1 MRDEELSN
9 VGERDAVPI
18 NSGQPVDH
26 SGPGLNEPTPSPT
39 SGRKPEARPP
49 VQPKSG
55 RGLGQSPRGCAAAQ
69 PSFLDEIEIN
79 RNNPRGKHCGRYSAQ
94 GWDDKSGTTLF
105 CRIYCKC
112 WNCSYCAPRKAKR
125 YKKAISSVAEAREL
139 CRFVTL
145 TLDPAKVQGDSVR
158 YLNRVFAKL
167 RIYLKR
173 QFGVAPA
180 YIRVLEFQQNGN
192 PHFHL
197 LIDRY
202 VEWAWLKR
210 AWQAVGGG
218 SFVNIKFVDVGRVSH
233 YLSKYLTKDLLLSAP
248 LRSRRVTTS
257 RDIHLFEKN
266 RRETPWKFLKIPI
279 LLLYKCHRRNRYRT
293 RILTVD
299 LDEGGV
305 LRSFSAISE
314 RAEVGMCQ
322 T

>member
-1 MRDEELSN
+1 M
-9 VGERDAVPI
+9 GERDAAQY

-26 SGPGLNEPTPSPT
+26 SGPGLNRPTLSLT
-39 SGRKPEARPP
+39 SDRKPEARPP

-55 RGLGQSPRGCAAAQ
+55 RGLGRSPRGCAAAQ

-79 RNNPRGKHCGRYSAQ
+79 RNNPRGRHCGRYSAQ
-94 GWDDKSGTTLF
+94 GRDVKSGATLF

-112 WNCSYCAPRKAKR
+112 WSCSYCGPRKAKR
-125 YKKAISSVAEAREL
+125 YRRVITAVAEARGL

-145 TLDPAKVQGDSVR
+145 TLDPAKIQGDPVR
-158 YLNRVFAKL
+158 YLNAAFAKL
-167 RIYLKR
+167 RTYLKR

-180 YIRVLEFQQNGN
+180 YIRVLEFQKNGT

-202 VEWAWLKR
+202 VSWAWLKS

-218 SFVNIKFVDVGRVSH
+218 AFVNIKFVDVQRVPR
-233 YLSKYLTKDLLLSAP
+233 YLSKYLTKELLLSAP

-257 RDIHLFEKN
+257 RGIHLFEKH
-266 RRETPWKFLKIPI
+266 RTETTWKFLDISI
-279 LLLYKCHRRNRYRT
+279 LLLYKCHTRHRYRAQ
-293 RILTVD
+293 ILSVD
-299 LDEGGV
+299 VDEDGA
-305 LRSFSAISE
+305 LKSFSVVSE
-314 RAEVGMCQ
+314 EPKVGECR